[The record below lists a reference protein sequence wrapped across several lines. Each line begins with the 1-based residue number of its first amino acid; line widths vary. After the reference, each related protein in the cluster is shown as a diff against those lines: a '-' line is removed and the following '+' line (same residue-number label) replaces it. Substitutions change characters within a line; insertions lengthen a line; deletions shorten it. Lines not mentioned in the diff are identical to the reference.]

1 MKLIVGL
8 GNPGRAYSGK
18 RHNVGFMSLRHL
30 ARGQGIRFDKKK
42 GLARIGGG
50 VIAGQK
56 VVLARPQTYMNL
68 SGRSVSRLMK
78 VFNAGLDDLI
88 VIHDDIDLPLG
99 TIRIRQGG
107 NSGGQKGVES
117 IIAELGSRD
126 FIRIRI
132 GISRPAAEVTG
143 AKADQ
148 ADVVNHVL
156 GDFSPSEKQVIVQ
169 VIPRVSQAIVCLL
182 EESLT
187 AAMSRYNQSFAGQ

>member
-18 RHNVGFMSLRHL
+18 RHNVGFMSLRYL
-30 ARGQGIRFDKKK
+30 ARGQGVRFDKKK
-42 GLARIGGG
+42 GLARIGNG

-68 SGRSVSRLMK
+68 SGRSINRLMK
-78 VFNAGLDDLI
+78 TFQAGLDDII

-99 TIRIRQGG
+99 TIRIRRGG
-107 NSGGQKGVES
+107 ASGGQKGVAS
-117 IIAELGSRD
+117 IIAELGSCD

-132 GISRPAAEVTG
+132 GIGRPAAETTG
-143 AKADQ
+143 ARADQ
-148 ADVVNHVL
+148 AEVIDHVL
-156 GDFSPSEKQVIVQ
+156 GDFSPAEKMVIIQ

-182 EESLT
+182 QNGLT
-187 AAMSRYNQSFAGQ
+187 AVMSRYNQSFAGQ

>member
-18 RHNVGFMSLRHL
+18 RHNVGFTSLRHL
-30 ARGQGIRFDKKK
+30 ARGQGIRLNRKK

-56 VVLARPQTYMNL
+56 VVLDRPQTYMNL

-99 TIRIRQGG
+99 TIRIRRGG

-117 IIAELGSRD
+117 IIAELGSRE
-126 FIRIRI
+126 FIRVRI
-132 GISRPAAEVTG
+132 GIGRPASEATG
-143 AKADQ
+143 ERADQ
-148 ADVVNHVL
+148 VEVINHVL
-156 GDFSPSEKQVIVQ
+156 GDFSPAENKIIGQM
-169 VIPRVSQAIVCLL
+169 IPRVSQAIVCLQT
-182 EESLT
+182 EGLT
-187 AAMSRYNQSFAGQ
+187 AAMNRFNVSFAGQ

>member
-8 GNPGRAYSGK
+8 GNPGRAYGGK

-30 ARGQGIRFDKKK
+30 ARGQGVRFDRKK

-68 SGRSVSRLMK
+68 SGRSVSCLMK

-99 TIRIRQGG
+99 TIRIRRGG
-107 NSGGQKGVES
+107 ASGGQKGVES

-132 GISRPAAEVTG
+132 GIGRPATEATG

-148 ADVVNHVL
+148 SEVVNHVL
-156 GDFSPSEKQVIVQ
+156 GDFSPAEKKVIGQ

-182 EESLT
+182 QEGLT

>member
-18 RHNVGFMSLRHL
+18 RHNVGFTSLRHL

-42 GLARIGGG
+42 GQARIGGG
-50 VIAGQK
+50 IIAGQN

-78 VFNAGLDDLI
+78 VLNAGLDDLI

-99 TIRIRQGG
+99 TIRIRRGG

-117 IIAELGSRD
+117 IIIELGSRD

-132 GISRPAAEVTG
+132 GIGRPAAEATG
-143 AKADQ
+143 ARADQ
-148 ADVVNHVL
+148 TEVIHHVL
-156 GDFSPSEKQVIVQ
+156 GDFSPAENKVIGQ

-182 EESLT
+182 EEGLT
-187 AAMSRYNQSFAGQ
+187 ATMSRYNQSFAGQ